1 MSLESL
7 YQQVLLTERQM
18 SEQTKKFQEVK
29 VNIIRCSEKIKAS
42 TDKYEKAI
50 EELHGKAQQLS
61 EMTMQRDLMK
71 KNEDQLL
78 KQIQELLGVQSH
90 LKERLRDSKEEE
102 EKFLQEIQRF
112 NSDFSLVGSRETVI
126 ESQTHSE
133 ILELEKKVQQLNRE
147 MELMRHRNSHMNSM
161 QEERGVLQ
169 LELQGLDH
177 LNKDLDCQLSEAE
190 AVTEYLRA
198 ESLIVS
204 QKPLTDST
212 CLSKP
217 AFMMAEKSRAQKPD
231 QHRVGVS
238 NNTLVAGVADGK
250 VKQATEEE
258 TDFPPSVAY
267 LPDGKMAR
275 NHRTRHTFWSSTS
288 PPLPPSPPPRSTF
301 FLLSSAP
308 CSIPHLPPHAT

>member
-90 LKERLRDSKEEE
+90 LKERLYIIKRDSKEEE

-212 CLSKP
+212 CLREACFKRVQVCSWAVVHQMGTESKCLTGLE
-217 AFMMAEKSRAQKPD
+217 AVEK
-231 QHRVGVS
+231 
-238 NNTLVAGVADGK
+238 T
-250 VKQATEEE
+250 
-258 TDFPPSVAY
+258 
-267 LPDGKMAR
+267 M
-275 NHRTRHTFWSSTS
+275 
-288 PPLPPSPPPRSTF
+288 
-301 FLLSSAP
+301 LSSVYNSNAVVMVFCMTAYHSEDCP
-308 CSIPHLPPHAT
+308 TKDQLNKWCG

>member
-90 LKERLRDSKEEE
+90 LKERLYIIKRDSKEEE

-212 CLSKP
+212 CLSKCLTGLE
-217 AFMMAEKSRAQKPD
+217 AVEK
-231 QHRVGVS
+231 
-238 NNTLVAGVADGK
+238 T
-250 VKQATEEE
+250 
-258 TDFPPSVAY
+258 
-267 LPDGKMAR
+267 M
-275 NHRTRHTFWSSTS
+275 
-288 PPLPPSPPPRSTF
+288 
-301 FLLSSAP
+301 LSSVYNSNAVVMVFCMTAYHSEDCP
-308 CSIPHLPPHAT
+308 TKDQLNKWHVLFIRQRCYT